1 MIAALRGCGVSV
13 QIGARVARR
22 TESGL
27 QAHPLI
33 FYKLR
38 TQNRKHDV
46 KHDAGTEGR
55 NEEQEAYE
63 GFARLAADAG
73 KGCRTAAAEKVR
85 KAGRLDSL
93 SILRLHVVLPFQ
105 HTFLLVW
112 NFRSPLGYFLA
123 FCNQC
128 L

>member
-1 MIAALRGCGVSV
+1 MRRARKSGALRPSGRLLESRSDPGPRGMIAALRGCGVSV

-63 GFARLAADAG
+63 GFARLAGEAG
-73 KGCRTAAAEKVR
+73 TGCAAA
-85 KAGRLDSL
+85 A
-93 SILRLHVVLPFQ
+93 
-105 HTFLLVW
+105 
-112 NFRSPLGYFLA
+112 A
-123 FCNQC
+123 
-128 L
+128 

>member
-13 QIGARVARR
+13 RIGVRAARR

-38 TQNRKHDV
+38 TLNAKQDRKHDR
-46 KHDAGTEGR
+46 R
-55 NEEQEAYE
+55 NRHGDDES
-63 GFARLAADAG
+63 L
-73 KGCRTAAAEKVR
+73 R
-85 KAGRLDSL
+85 KAR
-93 SILRLHVVLPFQ
+93 
-105 HTFLLVW
+105 
-112 NFRSPLGYFLA
+112 YFAVA
-123 FCNQC
+123 FFAC